1 MLHYN
6 KPLKRS
12 QPYIKAHKHVQG
24 RNEDHAR
31 SRDTCARNV
40 AACTPAGE
48 IR

>member
-31 SRDTCARNV
+31 RIHAQETLLPVLLQVR
-40 AACTPAGE
+40 
-48 IR
+48 